1 MAGKL
6 IEYPFD
12 TVKVCSL
19 RWQWADGQV
28 RLQTQGD
35 MKPLQFKGPLDCFRQ
50 TFQHEGVLGF
60 YKVPLRFP
68 LVFHLTDS
76 QGLSPPLLGAMAE
89 NAALFLTYNRA
100 QSFFKS
106 SGLFLSPHSSDTL
119 TISGLV
125 AAGAISGACTS
136 YVLTPIELIKCKLQV
151 QNVGSYTPATTTIP
165 SVSPSTTSSAM
176 LKRSIP
182 ATSAALHTSSKP
194 VNNPGPIQLIRDIY
208 RAQGLTGFWR
218 GQMGTFLRE
227 TGGSAAWFGTYEYV
241 SSFLR
246 SRRSQQDLPAT
257 DLMLAGGCAGMAYN
271 LVLFPADSI
280 KSCMQT
286 DSISEVG
293 GRGRGFW
300 DVGREMWAYGGVRVF
315 YRGCLITVLRAAP
328 SSAVI
333 FWSYENLKRMAL

>member
-1 MAGKL
+1 
-6 IEYPFD
+6 
-12 TVKVCSL
+12 
-19 RWQWADGQV
+19 
-28 RLQTQGD
+28 
-35 MKPLQFKGPLDCFRQ
+35 
-50 TFQHEGVLGF
+50 
-60 YKVPLRFP
+60 
-68 LVFHLTDS
+68 
-76 QGLSPPLLGAMAE
+76 MAE
-89 NAALFLTYNRA
+89 NATLFLTYNRA

-106 SGLFLSPHSSDTL
+106 SGLFLSPQASDTL
-119 TISGLV
+119 TVPGLV

-136 YVLTPIELIKCKLQV
+136 YILTPIELIKCKLQV
-151 QNVGSYTPATTTIP
+151 QNVGSYTPGTTAFPSASPPTTTI
-165 SVSPSTTSSAM
+165 V
-176 LKRSIP
+176 KRGIP

-194 VNNPGPIQLIRDIY
+194 VTSPGPIQLIRDIY
-208 RAQGLTGFWR
+208 RVQGLTGFWH

-257 DLMLAGGCAGMAYN
+257 DLMVAGACAGMAYN

-293 GRGRGFW
+293 ERGRGFW
-300 DVGREMWAYGGVRVF
+300 EVGKEMWAYGGVRAF

-333 FWSYENLKRMAL
+333 FWSYENLKRMTL